1 MRCRGGWP
9 VGHAGIC
16 VAAIMLLSGCGRQE
30 TEDPMVIVEQEE
42 QDQSVYELAVVTRG
56 DLEQTQRVKCT
67 YKQTE
72 EQEVSFN
79 LSGRLVE
86 EVYVREGETVKA
98 GDLLAQLSDG
108 SLEQDITRL
117 EYSIARNELL
127 LEYANKNEQLE
138 LSRVNVNYTYFIPE
152 GSGIEKNKEIKEIQQ
167 RYRYLRE
174 DYHDAL
180 ELDRLELDGL
190 KQELEQ
196 NRVYAQIDGTVYD
209 MKEELEGSTSRLGET
224 IMTIVDNSQCIFET
238 SVPEYAH
245 CFKDGEGVPM
255 QFTSGGQAY
264 EYELLPY
271 RMNEWGETQM
281 FIVAGG
287 LDGAGV
293 EVGDSGTMILKTD
306 SRTQVLYVPSAAV
319 HSADNGAYVYV
330 QGQDDVREV
339 KWVETGLYADQG
351 VEIVSGL
358 EEGERVIVR

>member
-1 MRCRGGWP
+1 MRDQGGWSLC
-9 VGHAGIC
+9 HAGIC
-16 VAAIMLLSGCGRQE
+16 MAAMMLLSSCGRQE

-42 QDQSVYELAVVTRG
+42 QEQSVYELAVVTRG
-56 DLEQTQRVKCT
+56 DLEQTQRIKCT

-72 EQEVSFN
+72 EQEVSFS

-86 EVYVREGETVKA
+86 EVYVHEGDTVKA

-117 EYSIARNELL
+117 EYNIARNELL

-138 LSRVNVNYTYFIPE
+138 LSRVHVNYTYFI
-152 GSGIEKNKEIKEIQQ
+152 SEKSDFEKSKEIKEIQK

-174 DYHDAL
+174 DYNDAL

-190 KQELEQ
+190 KKELEQ

-209 MKEELEGSTSRLGET
+209 IKEELEGSTSRMGET
-224 IMTIVDNSQCIFET
+224 IMTVVDNSQCIFET
-238 SVPEYAH
+238 NVPEYVH
-245 CFKDGEGVPM
+245 CFKEDEGVSM
-255 QFTSGGQAY
+255 QFTSGGQVY
-264 EYELLPY
+264 EYELLPWH
-271 RMNEWGETQM
+271 MDEWDETQM

-306 SRTQVLYVPSAAV
+306 SRTQVLYVPSTVV
-319 HSADNGAYVYV
+319 HRADNGTYVYV

-339 KWVETGLYADQG
+339 KWIETGLYADQG

>member
-1 MRCRGGWP
+1 MRSRGKWSADHLG
-9 VGHAGIC
+9 VYMSVI
-16 VAAIMLLSGCGRQE
+16 ILLCGCGRQE

-56 DLEQTQRVKCT
+56 DLEQTQRVKCI

-72 EQEVSFN
+72 EQEVSFS

-86 EVYVREGETVKA
+86 EVYVHEGDTVKA

-108 SLEQDITRL
+108 SLEQDISRL
-117 EYSIARNELL
+117 EYNIARNELL
-127 LEYANKNEQLE
+127 LGYANKNEQLE
-138 LSRVNVNYTYFIPE
+138 LSRVNVNYTYFNPE
-152 GSGIEKNKEIKEIQQ
+152 GSDIEKSKEIKEIQQ

-174 DYHDAL
+174 DYNDAL

-209 MKEELEGSTSRLGET
+209 MKEELEGSTSRMGET
-224 IMTIVDNSQCIFET
+224 IMTVVDNSQCIFET
-238 SVPEYAH
+238 NVPEYAH
-245 CFKDGEGVPM
+245 CFKEGEGVPM
-255 QFTSGGQAY
+255 QFTSGGQVY
-264 EYELLPY
+264 EYELLPW

-287 LDGAGV
+287 LDGAGL
-293 EVGDSGTMILKTD
+293 EVGDSGTIVLKTD
-306 SRTQVLYVPSAAV
+306 SRTQVLYVPSTAV
-319 HSADNGAYVYV
+319 HSADNGTYVYV
-330 QGQDDVREV
+330 QGQDDMREV
-339 KWVETGLYADQG
+339 KWVETGLNADQG

>member
-1 MRCRGGWP
+1 MRNHGKWS
-9 VGHAGIC
+9 VGRTG
-16 VAAIMLLSGCGRQE
+16 VYMAALMLLSGCGRQE
-30 TEDPMVIVEQEE
+30 AEDPMVIVEQEE
-42 QDQSVYELAVVTRG
+42 QEQSVYELAVVTRG

-72 EQEVSFN
+72 QQEVSFS

-127 LEYANKNEQLE
+127 LGYANKNEQLE
-138 LSRVNVNYTYFIPE
+138 LSRVQVNYTYFNPG
-152 GSGIEKNKEIKEIQQ
+152 GSEIDKEKEIKEIQQ

-174 DYHDAL
+174 DYNDAL
-180 ELDRLELDGL
+180 ELDRLELEGL
-190 KQELEQ
+190 RQEFEQ

-209 MKEELEGSTSRLGET
+209 MKEELEGSTSRMGET
-224 IMTIVDNSQCIFET
+224 IMTVVDNSQCIFET
-238 SVPEYAH
+238 SIPEYAH
-245 CFKDGEGVPM
+245 CFTEGEGVPM
-255 QFTSGGQAY
+255 QMTSGSQSY
-264 EYELLPY
+264 EYELLPW
-271 RMNEWGETQM
+271 RMDEWGETQM

-287 LDGAGV
+287 LDGAGI
-293 EVGDSGTMILKTD
+293 EVGDSGTMTLETD
-306 SRTQVLYVPSAAV
+306 SRTQVLYVPSTAV
-319 HSADNGAYVYV
+319 HSADNGTYVYV
-330 QGQDDVREV
+330 LGQDDVREV
-339 KWVETGLYADQG
+339 KWVETGLYGDQG